1 MQTNGLR
8 RVAVIGG
15 VRTPFTR
22 SNTSYQDL
30 SNLDLMTTALNGLV
44 EKYHLEGQHIDEVVG
59 GAVVTHTKD
68 FNLPREAVIGTK
80 LAPTTP
86 GVTLSQACG
95 TSLQAALGSA
105 AKIATGQI
113 DSAIAVGS
121 DTISDAP
128 VVFSRKFAHR
138 LAKVSRGRSTGEKV
152 KTFFAGFSPSELTP
166 NAPSVNEPRTGL
178 SMGQHCEL
186 MAQEFHVPREEQD
199 KLAYESHKKAAA
211 AYNEGYMDDL
221 IVPTAGVYRDNNLRE
236 DIDLKKIGTLKTA
249 FEKSERGTLTAANST
264 PLTDGASAVL
274 LASEEWAEK
283 HGLKPQAYL
292 TYGAHAA
299 LDFVK
304 GQGLLMAPTVAVSKL
319 LDQSG
324 LTLQDFDFY
333 EIHEAFAAQVLATL
347 KAWEDPKY
355 CKDVL
360 GKDKPLGSIDRS
372 KLNVKGSSI
381 AFGHPFAATGG
392 RIIAN
397 LAKLLEENGGG
408 RGLISICTAGG
419 MGVAAILERPRDQ
432 VAKIM
437 DEAKIVTAE
446 EVRTGEVITDMPPA
460 APQPDAPQPSA
471 MPAPAAQDEQT
482 AMGSPMMSH

>member
-1 MQTNGLR
+1 MGKNGLR

-15 VRTPFTR
+15 VRTPFVR
-22 SNTSYQDL
+22 SNTSYQEL

-68 FNLPREAVIGTK
+68 FNLPRESVIGAR

-86 GVTLSQACG
+86 GITLSQACG

-128 VVFSRKFAHR
+128 VVFGRKFSHR
-138 LAKVSRGRSTGEKV
+138 LAKLSRARTTGEKV
-152 KTFFAGFSPSELTP
+152 STFFKGFSASELTP

-186 MAQEFHVPREEQD
+186 MAQEFHIPRAEQD
-199 KLAYESHKKAAA
+199 KLAYDSHKNAAK
-211 AYNEGYMDDL
+211 AYNEGFMDDM
-221 IVPTAGVYRDNNLRE
+221 IVPTAGVFRDNNVRE
-236 DIDLKKIGTLKTA
+236 DIDLGKIGTLKTA

-274 LASEEWAEK
+274 LASEEWAAK
-283 HGLKPQAYL
+283 HGLQPQAFL

-347 KAWEDPKY
+347 KAWEDPEY
-355 CKDVL
+355 CRTVL

-397 LAKLLEENGGG
+397 LAKLLEQNRGG

-419 MGVAAILERPRDQ
+419 MGVAAILERPRDA
-432 VAKIM
+432 VAP
-437 DEAKIVTAE
+437 VRAE
-446 EVRTGEVITDMPPA
+446 RIQE
-460 APQPDAPQPSA
+460 
-471 MPAPAAQDEQT
+471 APAEIEA
-482 AMGSPMMSH
+482 PMMAH